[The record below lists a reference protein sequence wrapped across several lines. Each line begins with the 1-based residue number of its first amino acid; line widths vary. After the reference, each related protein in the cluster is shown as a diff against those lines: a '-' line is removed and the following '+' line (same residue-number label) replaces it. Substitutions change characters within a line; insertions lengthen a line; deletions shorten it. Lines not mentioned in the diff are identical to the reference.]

1 MPSQPGEQSTSRSTA
16 LITGCSSGFGELIAK
31 TLAADGHHVYA
42 TMRGVQAR
50 NAVAADNLR
59 QWARERS
66 LALEVLELDVTDDES
81 VNAAVAHALASAD
94 GIDVVV
100 NNAGASA
107 IGPLEAFSIEQMAAL
122 LSLNVLGPMRVNN
135 AVLPTMRARQ
145 SGLIVWITST
155 LGRVL
160 PGRGGLYPATK
171 WAAEGFAESLHYQVA
186 PFGIDVAILEPG
198 SFPTPATFKSME
210 AANQEIAAAYA
221 SPPTANAPGRQPAP
235 AGHQSP
241 DPQEVADAVK
251 RLIELPAG
259 QRPLRTV
266 VGPVCTEG
274 VAGYTQTYEQV
285 RARLA
290 DSLRRPDQAITWTR
304 TGAAPGR

>member
-1 MPSQPGEQSTSRSTA
+1 LTV
-16 LITGCSSGFGELIAK
+16 LVTGCSSGFGELIAR
-31 TLAADGHHVYA
+31 TLAADGHRVCA
-42 TMRGVQAR
+42 TMRGVQSR
-50 NAVAADNLR
+50 NAVAAGKLR
-59 QWARERS
+59 QWARERD

-81 VNAAVAHALASAD
+81 VQTAVAHALASAD

-107 IGPLEAFSIEQMAAL
+107 VGPLEAFSIEQMADL
-122 LSLNVLGPMRVNN
+122 ISLNVLGPMRVNN

-145 SGLIVWITST
+145 SGLIIWITST

-186 PFGIDVAILEPG
+186 PFGIDVVILEPG

-210 AANQEIAAAYA
+210 AANWEIAAAYA
-221 SPPTANAPGRQPAP
+221 ARPPANAAPRQPAP
-235 AGHQSP
+235 AGHKPP

-266 VGPVCTEG
+266 VGPVFTEG
-274 VAGYTQTYEQV
+274 VAEYNQTYEHV
-285 RARLA
+285 RAHLEEV
-290 DSLRRPDQAITWTR
+290 LRRPDQAITWTR
-304 TGAAPGR
+304 TSASPGR